1 MREDVWL
8 QQTPFGDTVILLME
22 GEEPALYLKKVFDS
36 EAPFDRWFAGQFRE
50 VHGIDPAQ
58 PPPKTERVRLF

>member
-1 MREDVWL
+1 
-8 QQTPFGDTVILLME
+8 ME
-22 GEEPALYLKKVFDS
+22 GDEPALYLKKVFDS
-36 EAPFDRWFAGQFRE
+36 EAPFDRWFAGQLRE